1 MRRMKFRRLGRLYI
15 TALLGIALSIL
26 ASQLL
31 VQRYIG
37 SQEDDSRVIN
47 VAGRQR
53 MLSQK
58 ISKLV
63 LKLSI
68 NASDTLIADLDQTL
82 DLWMQS
88 HEGLM
93 EGSVQLGL
101 KGNNSEK
108 VQQMFQD
115 IDPFYQT
122 MVDNARQVTALLK
135 NSANVTDT
143 VTVGAAI
150 EEILA
155 HEGRFLAG
163 MDAIV
168 FQYDHEAR
176 EKVVLLR
183 RTELILFLVSILII
197 ILEVV
202 FIFRPTT
209 RSVAATVEELT
220 RSEESSNQMASE
232 MSKLYDELVK
242 SYQDLEEVKIE
253 PEPERVLAEMDV
265 DGYFSGTKNELLA
278 TLGAE
283 VETNLMELLK
293 ANGYTDNFIE
303 GLFAQV
309 KQGENWL
316 GELKFTDEDGD
327 FIWFELH
334 LIPIS
339 NQRHVKVVGRDITEV
354 KEAKMISRE
363 INSEKIERKIK
374 EQHYRSVHILEG
386 QEEERHR
393 LARDLHDGVGQMLSA
408 LKMSIESVHVPR
420 DPIHN
425 RRRFDDTKYL
435 LKRVIQE
442 IRRISFNLIPT
453 NLADFGIVPAVRKL
467 CQEVG
472 KLSNIEVEFENKTNF
487 INRME
492 QHVES
497 NLYRIIQEAINN
509 SVKYSKAKRIT
520 VTFEHSINHLKV
532 SIADAG
538 KGFDLENLQ
547 RKGHFK
553 SSGHGIFNM
562 RERAAFIN
570 AEFEIETAVNQGT
583 KIFVSLPIE

>member
-1 MRRMKFRRLGRLYI
+1 MRKTKFRKLGWLYI
-15 TALLGIALSIL
+15 TALLCIALSIF
-26 ASQLL
+26 ASQVL

-63 LKLSI
+63 LKLPIKATDS
-68 NASDTLIADLDQTL
+68 LIFDLEKTL
-82 DLWMQS
+82 DLWVQS
-88 HEGLM
+88 HEGLI
-93 EGSVQLGL
+93 EGSAELGL

-108 VQQMFQD
+108 VQQMFRD
-115 IDPFYQT
+115 ITPFYQT
-122 MVDNARQVTALLK
+122 IVDNARLVTTTLK
-135 NSANVTDT
+135 NESAVTDT
-143 VTVGAAI
+143 IEHSI

-155 HEGRFLAG
+155 HEGRFLSG

-176 EKVVLLR
+176 EKVALLK
-183 RTELILFLVSILII
+183 RTELILFLVSIAI
-197 ILEVV
+197 ILLEFI

-209 RSVAATVEELT
+209 RSVNETVEQLT
-220 RSEESSNQMASE
+220 RSEESSSQMAGE

-242 SYQDLEEVKIE
+242 SYQDLEDVKIE
-253 PEPERVLAEMDV
+253 PESARVLANMSPE
-265 DGYFSGTKNELLA
+265 GYFHGPQNEITN
-278 TLGAE
+278 TLGAPSD
-283 VETNLMELLK
+283 TTLISLMKE
-293 ANGYTDNFIE
+293 NGYAEDFIE
-303 GLFAQV
+303 GLF
-309 KQGENWL
+309 KQIRQGGNWL
-316 GELKFTDEDGD
+316 GEMKFTDEDGD
-327 FIWFELH
+327 FVWFELH
-334 LIPIS
+334 LIPITS
-339 NQRHVKVVGRDITEV
+339 QQHVKIVGRNITEV

-393 LARDLHDGVGQMLSA
+393 LARELHDGVGQMLSV

-453 NLADFGIVPAVRKL
+453 NLADFGIVPAVKKL
-467 CQEVG
+467 CQEVS
-472 KLSNIEVEFENKTNF
+472 KLSNITVEFENKTNF

-497 NLYRIIQEAINN
+497 NLYRIVQEAINN
-509 SVKYSKAKRIT
+509 SVKYSKAKQVKVI
-520 VTFEHSINHLKV
+520 FEHSINHLKV
-532 SIADAG
+532 TIEDAG
-538 KGFDLENLQ
+538 KGFDLESLSS
-547 RKGHFK
+547 KGHFK

-562 RERAAFIN
+562 RERAAFID
-570 AEFEIETAVNQGT
+570 AELEIETAVNQGT